1 MIENRAQLKL
11 NQVVLFYFL
20 MEKFS
25 SSSVELIIP
34 MNESFFF
41 GNSHHREA
49 SLAQLKEFSTH
60 FVGGAGG
67 RKFKDGQRS
76 RMNRMCSYER
86 LERSDRALFLVKQR
100 RLRVTRSERSRKKN
114 L

>member
-1 MIENRAQLKL
+1 MLEHRAQPKL
-11 NQVVLFYFL
+11 NQIVSFDFL

-25 SSSVELIIP
+25 SSSAELIIP

-41 GNSHHREA
+41 GKSHHREA

-76 RMNRMCSYER
+76 RMNRMCSYES
-86 LERSDRALFLVKQR
+86 LERTDRALFWSNSAV
-100 RLRVTRSERSRKKN
+100 SE
-114 L
+114 